1 MRSGQALQDWVDY
14 QVASWMDHKVALKVA
29 VFRLSENREQR
40 TDKEGCGMG
49 KKEGTCP
56 SWTNVSKFFQ
66 LNTPQLKEKIPCIYI
81 YTHLFINDIHV
92 SLLSINTSSTKS
104 KAKFIIYN
112 NECSCLKTFFFVYYW
127 LTYYHIKLYCPS
139 FS

>member
-1 MRSGQALQDWVDY
+1 
-14 QVASWMDHKVALKVA
+14 
-29 VFRLSENREQR
+29 
-40 TDKEGCGMG
+40 MG

-104 KAKFIIYN
+104 RQSLSFTTMNVAALKHFFLFIIG
-112 NECSCLKTFFFVYYW
+112 
-127 LTYYHIKLYCPS
+127 
-139 FS
+139 